1 MLRITISD
9 ELSEQRWILQG
20 KISGPW
26 VAQLRSNWK
35 TREPSGSQ
43 LKRVVDLNGV
53 TLVDLEGEKVL
64 VTMMRDGAEFVA
76 TGVYM
81 KHLVETL
88 TRRRRH
94 CLASIFGFFLA

>member
-1 MLRITISD
+1 MLRITVID
-9 ELSEQRWILQG
+9 EPSEQRWLLQG

-26 VAQLRSNWK
+26 VTQLRSNWK
-35 TREPSGSQ
+35 KKQPQNGQ

-53 TLVDLEGEKVL
+53 TFVDLEGEKVL
-64 VTMMRDGAEFVA
+64 ASMLREGTEFIA

-88 TRRRRH
+88 EKRRRH
-94 CLASIFGFFLA
+94 CLASIFGFF

>member
-1 MLRITISD
+1 MLRITIID
-9 ELSEQRWILQG
+9 GASEQHWILQG

-35 TREPSGSQ
+35 KSQ
-43 LKRVVDLNGV
+43 AARGQVKRVVDLNAV

-64 VTMMRDGAEFVA
+64 ASMMREGADFVA

-88 TRRRRH
+88 EKRRRH
-94 CLASIFGFFLA
+94 CLASFFGFL